1 MPRPN
6 KPRRIRCNPA
16 VTYFKP
22 QGIPLRRLEN
32 IELGLDEVEA
42 LRLADLEEHSH
53 EEVGEKM
60 EISRATV
67 GRILARARSKVAM
80 ALTQGMAISIEAGQE
95 PADEREMEMPN
106 NDRSGPQGQGP
117 RSGRGMGRC
126 GGPVVEN
133 DGGAQ
138 PGRGMGRGRAAGPG
152 AGPGPGKGAG
162 QGRGQA
168 GGPGRGPGRGR
179 GGRGRG

>member
-6 KPRRIRCNPA
+6 KPRRIRHNPA

-22 QGIPLRRLEN
+22 QGIPLRQLES

-42 LRLADLEEHSH
+42 IRLADLEELSH

-67 GRILARARSKVAM
+67 GRILARARSKM
-80 ALTQGMAISIEAGQE
+80 ALALTTGLAIRIEADQTSASE
-95 PADEREMEMPN
+95 KEQIMPN
-106 NDRSGPQGQGP
+106 NDQTGPQGQGP

-126 GGPVVEN
+126 ANQNHPSIN
-133 DGGAQ
+133 NQQ
-138 PGRGMGRGRAAGPG
+138 PGRGLGRGRGTGAGAGRGPG
-152 AGPGPGKGAG
+152 TGQG
-162 QGRGQA
+162 QGRG
-168 GGPGRGPGRGR
+168 PGR
-179 GGRGRG
+179 GGRGRGRS

>member
-6 KPRRIRCNPA
+6 KPRRIRHNPA

-42 LRLADLEEHSH
+42 LRLADLEEMSH

-67 GRILARARSKVAM
+67 GRILARARSKM
-80 ALTQGMAISIEAGQE
+80 ALALTKGMAILIEADQVS
-95 PADEREMEMPN
+95 ADESEQIMPN
-106 NDRSGPQGQGP
+106 NDQTGPQGQGP
-117 RSGRGMGRC
+117 RSGRGQGRC
-126 GGPVVEN
+126 GGPVNEN
-133 DGGAQ
+133 ANNEQ
-138 PGRGMGRGRAAGPG
+138 PGRGMGRGRGVGNGPG
-152 AGPGPGKGAG
+152 RATA
-162 QGRGQA
+162 
-168 GGPGRGPGRGR
+168 PGRGPGRGR
-179 GGRGRG
+179 SQGNGPGQGGRGRG

>member
-6 KPRRIRCNPA
+6 KPRRIRHNPTA
-16 VTYFKP
+16 TYFKP
-22 QGIPLRRLEN
+22 RGIPLRQLDS

-42 LRLADLEEHSH
+42 LRLADLEELSH

-80 ALTQGMAISIEAGQE
+80 ALTQGMAIRIENGDLPTEESEA
-95 PADEREMEMPN
+95 EMPD
-106 NDRSGPQGQGP
+106 NDRTGPQGQGP

-126 GGPVVEN
+126 GGPATNNEGN
-133 DGGAQ
+133 KQ
-138 PGRGMGRGRAAGPG
+138 PGRGMGRGRSAGPGRAAGPG
-152 AGPGPGKGAG
+152 AGRG
-162 QGRGQA
+162 QGK
-168 GGPGRGPGRGR
+168 PGRGR
-179 GGRGRG
+179 G

>member
-6 KPRRIRCNPA
+6 KPRRIRYNPA
-16 VTYFKP
+16 VNYFKP

-42 LRLADLEEHSH
+42 LRLADLEELSH
-53 EEVGEKM
+53 EAVGEKM

-80 ALTQGMAISIEAGQE
+80 ALTQGMAIRIETGE
-95 PADEREMEMPN
+95 VPADEREMDMPN
-106 NDRSGPQGQGP
+106 NDRTGPQGQGP
-117 RSGRGMGRC
+117 RSGRGQGRC
-126 GGPVVEN
+126 GGPVVDETSN
-133 DGGAQ
+133 GQ
-138 PGRGMGRGRAAGPG
+138 PGRGMGRGRGAGPGRPAGPG
-152 AGPGPGKGAG
+152 AGKGVG
-162 QGRGQA
+162 RGRGQNN
-168 GGPGRGPGRGR
+168 GPGR